1 MDLDTLAGV
10 PDWPRIQQRYEAWWQ
25 GEIIDRVLIA
35 ISAPRYPIPDE
46 EVPQEDLL
54 DYWTNPERVLPRLER
69 ELAATYLCGDA
80 FPKIAPVQTTMVA
93 ILGAYLGCPLQF
105 VNTRTT
111 WLKHIVADWANR
123 PKFAFDPENQW
134 WLVSKRLLEA
144 GARRAA
150 GRYRI
155 VIPDLNGPGEIAA
168 RLRGTKELALDMID
182 NPEAVIEVM
191 PEINQPWY
199 RYFQACQG
207 IVHQYVAGY
216 VNWCGQWSEL
226 PATDLQCDFSIMIS
240 RPMFERVFLPFIE
253 EQTRLVERTI
263 YHLDG
268 PGATRHLDALLDLP
282 RLTAIQWIPGA
293 GAPPVSAWL
302 PLLRRVQARGK
313 RLQLFVEPWE
323 VPILLNDLQPE
334 GLSLTTTCA
343 TPAEADALLLEA
355 GRLSVR
361 RSWLVS

>member
-1 MDLDTLAGV
+1 MDLGTLRDTQ
-10 PDWPRIQQRYEAWWQ
+10 DWPRIQQRYEAWWQ
-25 GEIIDRVLIA
+25 GEVVDRALIA
-35 ISAPRYPIPDE
+35 ISAPRYAIPDE
-46 EVPQEDLL
+46 EVPEEQLR
-54 DYWTNPERVLPRLER
+54 DYWTNPERVLLRLER
-69 ELAATYLCGDA
+69 ELAATYRCGDA

-93 ILGAYLGCPLQF
+93 ILAAYLGCPLQF

-111 WLKHIVADWANR
+111 WLKHIIGDWSAR
-123 PKFAFDPENQW
+123 PKLAFDPDNEW
-134 WLVSKRLLEA
+134 WQVTKHLLEE
-144 GARRAA
+144 GAKRAV
-150 GRYRI
+150 GNYRI
-155 VIPDLNGPGEIAA
+155 VVPDLNGPGEIAA
-168 RLRGTKELALDMID
+168 RLRGTKELGLDMID
-182 NPEAVIEVM
+182 DPEAVLEAM
-191 PEINQPWY
+191 PEINQAWF
-199 RYFQACQG
+199 RYFQACHG

-240 RPMFERVFLPFIE
+240 REMFECMFLPFIE
-253 EQTRLVERTI
+253 EQTELVERTI

-282 RLTAIQWIPGA
+282 RLSAIQWVPGA

-313 RLQLFVEPWE
+313 CLQLSVEPWE
-323 VPILLNDLQPE
+323 VSILLSELQPE

-355 GRLSVR
+355 TRLSVR